1 MVKIA
6 PEISLVITTYNS
18 PVFLE
23 LVLKS
28 VLRQRVFP
36 LEVIIADDGSGE
48 ETRQLIEHYKEIM
61 PVPLIHSWIPDKG
74 FRVAKSRNLA
84 ISKTSGKYIVLID
97 GDIVVGPSFIK
108 DHRSLMKLGQFV
120 TGSRARLGKKA
131 TEERCRT
138 KNAVIHIWSKGL
150 GRRLVLMRIPFMH
163 HLIKGKR
170 GLSHARSCHMAF
182 WKEDFIKI
190 NGFEENF
197 EGWGYEDSELVQR
210 FYNIGLHRKNA
221 KLLACATHLYHP
233 EKSMDRAD
241 KNHDMLNQTIAS
253 KKKKAVLGINQYL
266 HYDTENFAL

>member
-1 MVKIA
+1 MIKIA

-18 PVFLE
+18 PAFLE

-28 VLRQRVFP
+28 VLRQHVFP

-48 ETRQLIEHYKEIM
+48 ETRQLIDRYRKIM
-61 PVPLIHSWIPDKG
+61 PVPLIHSWIPDEG

-84 ISKTSGKYIVLID
+84 ISKATGSYIVLID
-97 GDIVVGPSFIK
+97 GDIVVTPSFIR
-108 DHRSLMKLGQFV
+108 DHRSLMKVGQFV
-120 TGSRARLGKKA
+120 TGSRARLSKNA

-138 KNAVIHIWSKGL
+138 KDEAIHFWSKGL

-163 HLIKGKR
+163 HLIKGKT
-170 GLSHARSCHMAF
+170 GLSHARSCHIAF
-182 WKEDFIKI
+182 WKNDFIQV

-221 KLLACATHLYHP
+221 KLLACAIHLYHP
-233 EKSMDRAD
+233 EKPMDRAD
-241 KNHDMLNQTIAS
+241 KNRNMLNQTIAS
-253 KKKKAVLGINQYL
+253 GKKKAVLGIDQYM
-266 HYDTENFAL
+266 D

>member
-1 MVKIA
+1 MIKIA
-6 PEISLVITTYNS
+6 SEISLVITTYNN
-18 PVFLE
+18 PAFLE

-48 ETRQLIEHYKEIM
+48 ETRQLIERYRGIM
-61 PVPLIHSWIPDKG
+61 PVPLIHSWIPDEG

-84 ISKTSGKYIVLID
+84 ISKASGSYIVLID
-97 GDIVVGPSFIK
+97 GDIIVSPSFIK
-108 DHRSLMKLGQFV
+108 DHYSLMKPGRFV
-120 TGSRARLGKKA
+120 TGSRARLKKNA

-150 GRRLVLMRIPFMH
+150 CRRLVLMRIPFMH

-182 WKEDFIKI
+182 WRSDFIQV

-197 EGWGYEDSELVQR
+197 KGWGYEDSELVQR

-221 KLLACATHLYHP
+221 KLLASVVHLYHP
-233 EKSMDRAD
+233 EKAMDRAE
-241 KNHDMLNQTIAS
+241 KNWDMLNQTITS
-253 KKKKAVLGINQYL
+253 GKKKAVVGIDQYL
-266 HYDTENFAL
+266 DV